1 MSHLELTDREIERVL
16 AGHQPPGRPDL
27 AEVAYLF
34 ARLRTMGDFEQAP
47 PMSPRLLAELDASEV
62 ERRDHRDRPRPDRP
76 AHARRSRSMRRRW
89 QLAGAA
95 ALVAVL
101 GGLLALRAQ
110 GGGEEPQAEVASS
123 GSTVDDRE
131 PSQTETTSK
140 PETTT
145 TTVPTTTAPPT
156 TAPETTTTTAAPPPV
171 EPAAEPQS
179 SVEPEQMPPWPGA
192 GEFDWEEWCEGQA
205 RNDRWDE
212 LDELCQMY
220 DRRDGDG
227 PGTHDGP

>member
-62 ERRDHRDRPRPDRP
+62 ERRPRRDGQRPERP
-76 AHARRSRSMRRRW
+76 AHARRSPSMRRRW

-110 GGGEEPQAEVASS
+110 GGCDGSPAEVASS
-123 GSTVDDRE
+123 GSTVDDDG
-131 PSQTETTSK
+131 SQTETTSK

-145 TTVPTTTAPPT
+145 TTAPTTTAPPPT
-156 TAPETTTTTAAPPPV
+156 EPSTTTTAAPTTTAPPQ
-171 EPAAEPQS
+171 EPQGQ
-179 SVEPEQMPPWPGA
+179 EPELIPPRPGSGP
-192 GEFDWEEWCEGQA
+192 GEDFDWQEWCERESRDDQ
-205 RNDRWDE
+205 WDE
-212 LDELCQMY
+212 WDQWCDLY
-220 DRRDGDG
+220 DHYDGDG
-227 PGTHDGP
+227 PRTQSGP